1 MVLLLWKFTPPSSSE
16 IAKAGKICSLLVYSL
31 GEKPTITIK
40 ALALNLD
47 PNPKKIVKKSH
58 TTESYPENK

>member
-16 IAKAGKICSLLVYSL
+16 IAIAGKICSLLVYSL

-47 PNPKKIVKKSH
+47 PNPKNSEKVTH
-58 TTESYPENK
+58 H